1 MKLLHDLILGAGCLI
16 LLVFQVP
23 ATLILLSRLL
33 GGAKRPKPLEAQLA
47 TPEQLGS
54 VSVVVPTLN
63 EVERIDP
70 CLLGLTRQSY
80 EVREILIVDSNSQDG
95 TREKVLRAQE
105 CDPRFRLLSD
115 DPLPTGWI
123 GRPWALHYGFSHSS
137 NKSEWILGIDADTL
151 PQAGL
156 VAALVAT
163 AQTQGYDLISL
174 APKFLLKYPGE
185 WWLQPSLLVTLL
197 YRVNS
202 PGVFSPAAERVM
214 ANGQCFLCRRSVLEQ
229 MGGYSCAA
237 NSFCDD
243 VTLARQIAA
252 SGYKVGFFDGTNL
265 LFVRMYEGAEETW
278 REWGRSLA
286 LQDATSKSS
295 LWGDLWLLLC
305 VQGLP
310 LPLCLILA
318 SFKSLGYD
326 FLSLDLAFGLNVF
339 LVAIRFA
346 LLRAIVSS
354 YENPHW
360 LFWLSP
366 LADLLATLRFSL
378 SAFSRPTRWR
388 GRVYP

>member
-1 MKLLHDLILGAGCLI
+1 MVAATCLI
-16 LLVFQVP
+16 LLIFQVP

-33 GGAKRPKPLEAQLA
+33 GGAKRPKPLEAQGA
-47 TPEQLGS
+47 TPDQLGC

-95 TREKVLRAQE
+95 TRNKVLQAQQS
-105 CDPRFRLLSD
+105 DPRFRLLTD
-115 DPLPTGWI
+115 DPLPMGWI
-123 GRPWALHYGFSHSS
+123 GRPWALHYGFSHS
-137 NKSEWILGIDADTL
+137 NTKSEWILGIDADTL
-151 PQAGL
+151 PQVGL

-163 AQTQGYDLISL
+163 AQTQGYDLVSV
-174 APKFLLKYPGE
+174 APKFILQYPGE
-185 WWLQPSLLVTLL
+185 WLLQPSLLVTLL

-202 PGVFSPAAERVM
+202 PGVFSVTAERVM
-214 ANGQCFLCRRSVLEQ
+214 ANGQCFLCRRSVLEE
-229 MGGYSCAA
+229 MDGYSCAA

-243 VTLARQIAA
+243 VTLARKIAA

-265 LFVRMYEGAEETW
+265 LKVRMYEGAGETW

-286 LQDATSKSS
+286 LQDAASKSS

-318 SFKSLGYD
+318 SFLSLGYD
-326 FLSLDLAFGLNVF
+326 FLSLNLAFCLNAF

-346 LLRAIVSS
+346 LLTAIASS
-354 YENPHW
+354 YERPHF

-388 GRVYP
+388 GRVYQA